1 MATGEGVLDFL
12 QRLLRARSLPG
23 EEGEVAELV
32 RLEMEA
38 LGFDEVRVDDAGNVI
53 GHAAG
58 RERTPGLMLNTH
70 LDHVEVG
77 DPERWPMPPFGGET
91 RDGRVWGRG
100 AVDIKGPLAAQV
112 YGAAAALGEGRPTG
126 EVWVTAVVQEEIG
139 GLGARHLISHLGTDL
154 VVVGEPSSNE
164 LRRGHRGRV
173 ELEVRLG
180 GRSAHAS
187 MPSAGRNPL
196 PSLGRFLDRLEDVE
210 LPGHPD
216 LGVATLVPT
225 RITTDPASANV
236 IPDEVRLTCDAR
248 IVPDQSVEGLRR
260 SLEELLGECVDEGIE
275 GSVEVPT
282 FRRASYAG
290 LEMEMPADNPPFL
303 LPADHPALRAAVE
316 VLSRSLGSP
325 PEVGLWRFA
334 TDGGHFAD
342 AGMTVIGFGPGD
354 AELAHTVDESLEI
367 AELERAV
374 DAYASLVRDWP
385 AAVAS
390 L

>member
-1 MATGEGVLDFL
+1 MATGDGVLDFL

-38 LGFDEVRVDDAGNVI
+38 LGFDEVRVDTAGNVI
-53 GHAAG
+53 GHVAG

-70 LDHVEVG
+70 LDHVEAG
-77 DPERWPMPPFGGET
+77 DPERWPLPPFGGET

-112 YGAAAALGEGRPTG
+112 YGAAAALRAGRPPG
-126 EVWVTAVVQEEIG
+126 ELWVTAVVQEEIG
-139 GLGARHLISHLGTDL
+139 GLGARHLVSHLGTDL

-196 PSLGRFLDRLEDVE
+196 TSLGRFLDRLEEVE

-216 LGVATLVPT
+216 LGAATLVPT
-225 RITTDPASANV
+225 RITTAPASANV
-236 IPDEVRLTCDAR
+236 IPGEARLTCDAR
-248 IVPDQSVEGLRR
+248 VVPGQSVEGLRR
-260 SLEELLGECVDEGIE
+260 SLERLLDDCLGEGID

-282 FRRASYAG
+282 FHRRSYAG

-303 LPADHPALRAAVE
+303 LPEDHPALRAAVD
-316 VLSRSLGSP
+316 VLSRSLGRS

-342 AGMTVIGFGPGD
+342 AGMTVIGLGPGD
-354 AELAHTVDESLEI
+354 AELAHTVDESIEI

-374 DAYASLVRDWP
+374 DAYASLVRNWP

>member
-38 LGFDEVRVDDAGNVI
+38 LGFDEVRVDAAGNVI
-53 GHAAG
+53 GHVAG

-70 LDHVEVG
+70 LDHVEAG

-112 YGAAAALGEGRPTG
+112 YGAAAALREGRPPG

-164 LRRGHRGRV
+164 FRRGHRGRV

-196 PSLGRFLDRLEDVE
+196 PSLGRFLGRLEEIE

-216 LGVATLVPT
+216 LGAATLVPT

-236 IPDEVRLTCDAR
+236 IPGEVRLTCDAR
-248 IVPDQSVEGLRR
+248 VVPDQSVEGLRR
-260 SLEELLGECVDEGIE
+260 SLEGLLDDCLGEGIE

-282 FRRASYAG
+282 FRRRSYTG

-303 LPADHPALRAAVE
+303 LPADHPALGAAVD

-354 AELAHTVDESLEI
+354 AELAHTVDESVEI